1 MQNSITDYRLKYKI
15 YRRKAIIRR
24 RIFIVFIIIFTL
36 LLIGALTFFLS
47 GKARE
52 KTAISKAR
60 NIEIPSWI
68 DSQIIGENCGGRSST
83 ELSAIKGIVI
93 HYVGNPNTTAQ
104 NNRDYFNKES
114 PQVSSHFIVGLDGEI
129 IQCLPL
135 NEKSAAS
142 NWRNKDTISIEVCH
156 PDESGKFNEDT
167 YNSLVKLTAW
177 LCDSFYLNKNDI
189 IRHYDVTGK
198 ICPKYYVENEDEWN
212 ALKEKISKYNGEF

>member
-1 MQNSITDYRLKYKI
+1 MQNNIADYRLEYQI
-15 YRRKAIIRR
+15 YRKKAIVRR
-24 RIFIVFIIIFTL
+24 RIFIAFFIIITL
-36 LLIGALTFFLS
+36 SLIGTIAFFLS
-47 GKARE
+47 GKALE
-52 KTAISKAR
+52 KSTVSKAR
-60 NIEIPSWI
+60 ELTVPKWI
-68 DSQIIGENCGGRSST
+68 DSQIIDKKSGGRSGR
-83 ELSAIKGIVI
+83 ELSAIKNIVI
-93 HYVGNPNTTAQ
+93 HYVGNPGTTAQ

-114 PQVSSHFIVGLDGEI
+114 TEVSSHFIVGLQGEI

-177 LCDSFYLNKNDI
+177 LCDNLYLNKNDI
-189 IRHYDVTGK
+189 IRHYDITEK

-212 ALKEKISKYNGEF
+212 AFKEKIVKYNGEF